1 MLSKESTPNLLSVLR
16 ALLVVP
22 ALSVWWL
29 QPFTLSYPF
38 LLGIFS
44 LAAASDFIDG
54 YLARKWQVQSPFG
67 AMIDQITDKLVVV
80 TFLVILLVDQAV
92 WWLPALVIILR
103 EIYVSGL
110 REYLAL
116 AQIPMPV
123 LGLGKWKTATQMLA
137 ILALLG
143 TVVFAAPLLALV
155 GNLLLSIAALLALIS
170 AVQYSRALRH

>member
-1 MLSKESTPNLLSVLR
+1 MFSRQSIPNLLSVLR
-16 ALLVVP
+16 ALLVIP
-22 ALSVWWL
+22 AISVWWL
-29 QPFTLSYPF
+29 LPASLSYPF
-38 LLGIFS
+38 LLGLFA
-44 LAAASDFIDG
+44 LAAASDFVDG

-67 AMIDQITDKLVVV
+67 AMIDQITDKLVVA
-80 TFLVILLVDQAV
+80 TFLVILLADHAL
-92 WWLPALVIILR
+92 WWLPALIIILR

-123 LGLGKWKTATQMLA
+123 SGLGKWKTATQMLA

-170 AVQYSRALRH
+170 AMQYSRALRR

>member
-29 QPFTLSYPF
+29 QSFTLSYPF

-44 LAAASDFIDG
+44 LAAVSDFIDG

-123 LGLGKWKTATQMLA
+123 SGLGKWKTAIQMLA

-155 GNLLLSIAALLALIS
+155 GNLLFIIAALLALIS

>member
-67 AMIDQITDKLVVV
+67 AMIDQITD
-80 TFLVILLVDQAV
+80 
-92 WWLPALVIILR
+92 
-103 EIYVSGL
+103 
-110 REYLAL
+110 
-116 AQIPMPV
+116 
-123 LGLGKWKTATQMLA
+123 
-137 ILALLG
+137 
-143 TVVFAAPLLALV
+143 
-155 GNLLLSIAALLALIS
+155 
-170 AVQYSRALRH
+170 

>member
-1 MLSKESTPNLLSVLR
+1 
-16 ALLVVP
+16 
-22 ALSVWWL
+22 

-92 WWLPALVIILR
+92 WWLPALVILLR

-123 LGLGKWKTATQMLA
+123 SRLGKWKTATQMLA
-137 ILALLG
+137 IIALLSA
-143 TVVFAAPLLALV
+143 VVYAIPALEIL
-155 GNLLLSIAALLALIS
+155 GNLLLSIAAILAAIS
-170 AVQYSRALRH
+170 ALQYSRALRRNNIRE